1 MNKTKIGIF
10 LSLLLLVGL
19 TSCGEQ
25 KSNNKLMLNEILID
39 NQNNFQDDYG
49 LHSAWIEIFNRSYG
63 SADLAG
69 CLLKVSSQPGDTV
82 TYFIPKGDVLT
93 LVKPRQHA
101 LFWADGEPNRGTF
114 HTSCKL
120 NPETANWIG
129 LFDSGR
135 NIIDQIVVPA
145 NALGADQS
153 YARISDGAADW
164 EVKGGSKD
172 KYVTP
177 STNNK
182 TLDSNAKME
191 KFEEHDSV
199 GIGMSISAMS
209 VVFCGLILLFVAFK
223 VVGKVAV
230 NLSKRNAMKAK
241 GLFDSGRNIIDQI
254 VVPANALG
262 ADQSYAR
269 ISDGAADWEVK
280 GGSKDKYVTP
290 STNNKTLDSNA
301 KMEKFEE
308 HDSVGIGMSI
318 SAMSVVFCGLILLFV
333 AFKVVGKVAVNLSK
347 RNAMKA
353 KGIDKVEAKELS
365 QAPGEVYAAISM
377 ALHEMQDEV
386 HDVEE
391 TVLTITRVKRSYSPW
406 SSKIY
411 TLRENPNRK

>member
-10 LSLLLLVGL
+10 FSLLLLIGL

-25 KSNNKLMLNEILID
+25 KSNNKLMLNEVLID

-69 CLLKVSSQPGDTV
+69 CLLKVSSQPGDTI

-114 HTSCKL
+114 HTSFKL

-145 NALGADQS
+145 NALGPDQS
-153 YARISDGAADW
+153 YARVSDAANEW
-164 EVKGGSKD
+164 EVKGSSAD

-182 TLDSNAKME
+182 TINSHAKME
-191 KFEEHDSV
+191 KFEEHDSA

-209 VVFCGLILLFVAFK
+209 VVFCGLILLF
-223 VVGKVAV
+223 
-230 NLSKRNAMKAK
+230 
-241 GLFDSGRNIIDQI
+241 I
-254 VVPANALG
+254 
-262 ADQSYAR
+262 
-269 ISDGAADWEVK
+269 
-280 GGSKDKYVTP
+280 
-290 STNNKTLDSNA
+290 
-301 KMEKFEE
+301 
-308 HDSVGIGMSI
+308 
-318 SAMSVVFCGLILLFV
+318 

>member
-1 MNKTKIGIF
+1 MVIF
-10 LSLLLLVGL
+10 
-19 TSCGEQ
+19 
-25 KSNNKLMLNEILID
+25 LID

-69 CLLKVSSQPGDTV
+69 CLLKVSSQPGDTI

-114 HTSCKL
+114 HTSFKL

-145 NALGADQS
+145 NALGPDQS
-153 YARISDGAADW
+153 YARVSDGVADW
-164 EVKGGSKD
+164 EVKGGSSD

-182 TLDSNAKME
+182 TLNSNAKME
-191 KFEEHDSV
+191 KFEEHDSA

-209 VVFCGLILLFVAFK
+209 VVFCGLILLF
-223 VVGKVAV
+223 
-230 NLSKRNAMKAK
+230 
-241 GLFDSGRNIIDQI
+241 I
-254 VVPANALG
+254 
-262 ADQSYAR
+262 
-269 ISDGAADWEVK
+269 
-280 GGSKDKYVTP
+280 
-290 STNNKTLDSNA
+290 
-301 KMEKFEE
+301 
-308 HDSVGIGMSI
+308 
-318 SAMSVVFCGLILLFV
+318 

>member
-10 LSLLLLVGL
+10 FSLLLLIGL

-25 KSNNKLMLNEILID
+25 KSNNKLMLNEVLID

-69 CLLKVSSQPGDTV
+69 CLLKVSSQPGDTI

-114 HTSCKL
+114 HTSFKL

-145 NALGADQS
+145 NALGPDQS
-153 YARISDGAADW
+153 YARVSDGVADW
-164 EVKGGSKD
+164 EVKGGSSD

-182 TLDSNAKME
+182 TLNSNAKME
-191 KFEEHDSV
+191 KFEEHDSA

-209 VVFCGLILLFVAFK
+209 VVFCGLILLF
-223 VVGKVAV
+223 
-230 NLSKRNAMKAK
+230 
-241 GLFDSGRNIIDQI
+241 I
-254 VVPANALG
+254 
-262 ADQSYAR
+262 
-269 ISDGAADWEVK
+269 
-280 GGSKDKYVTP
+280 
-290 STNNKTLDSNA
+290 
-301 KMEKFEE
+301 
-308 HDSVGIGMSI
+308 
-318 SAMSVVFCGLILLFV
+318 

-391 TVLTITRVKRSYSPW
+391 TVLTITRVKRSYSPG